1 MRINDRGLDLI
12 KSFEGFES
20 HPYQCAAGEWTIGYG
35 STYEL
40 SGERVTE
47 HSVPVGMDYAT
58 KLLQAGVGTAERAVT
73 RLINV
78 PLTENQFSAL
88 VSFTYNVGSGNLQSS
103 TLRMLLNRKDYE
115 DAADE
120 FPKWRKAGGRI
131 LQGLVRRRAAERALF
146 LS

>member
-58 KLLQAGVGTAERAVT
+58 KLLQAGVGVSERAVT

-78 PLTENQFSAL
+78 PLTKNQFSAL

-103 TLRMLLNRKDYE
+103 TLRMLLNRKDYK

-120 FPKWRKAGGRI
+120 FPKWRKAGGRV